1 MIKQHCVHI
10 LKPTTKQLT
19 DDQRTQKEI
28 KNTQHFIISAQ
39 HFIKR
44 AKKHQ
49 QNAEDITKKEVS
61 LVNED
66 KNLEYEE
73 IKKLLPEETMN
84 PTVAQLAIQNF
95 QLKMV
100 DRDPKKALKLTRH
113 CFNIKLSP
121 VTPCNQ
127 KFSGRC
133 WMFAGLNILRPY
145 FIQKFGLKPNFELS
159 QSYLFFWHYY
169 EQYNA
174 MMNLFHYKTLTPE
187 EKALYLEK
195 PLHDG
200 GNWITFRRLVTKYGI
215 VPGDSDGETWPSS
228 HSSEMNSILCAM
240 LQEDLKDTDGMSDEN
255 FKKHQRSSRTK
266 VLKTLCLWM
275 GRPPTGPIELMGETN
290 DRKSWINVQF
300 DTPMTMF
307 KAVDA
312 AYHISEHVQIII
324 DPRAKEETPWYT
336 TQHQELRG
344 TPELLLNETNTDTIC
359 QYIKQSLLK
368 NMGFQNCQGQDVI
381 GMGVWFACNI
391 KENVSS
397 VLQGMDKGLYRPD
410 IFIGASLDMGKKDR
424 IKWGRA
430 RCNHAMLI
438 TGVLEENGRV
448 TAFQIQNSW
457 GATGP
462 HLGYY
467 KMTRDWFD
475 EYVHTVVIHDSMFA
489 TLPEAPTN
497 PTELKYYDFF
507 G

>member
-1 MIKQHCVHI
+1 MITQHI
-10 LKPTTKQLT
+10 LKLKHMTNQLT
-19 DDQRTQKEI
+19 GEQRAQEEI
-28 KNTQHFIISAQ
+28 KNTQHFIDGAQ
-39 HFIKR
+39 QFIER
-44 AKKHQ
+44 TKKHQ
-49 QNAEDITKKEVS
+49 QNAGGITKRVTS
-61 LVNED
+61 LVAT
-66 KNLEYEE
+66 KKSLEYDE
-73 IKKLLPEETMN
+73 IKKLLPQETTT
-84 PTVAQLAIQNF
+84 PTAAQLAIQNF

-100 DRDPKKALKLTRH
+100 DRDPQKALKLTRH

-127 KFSGRC
+127 QFSGRC

-187 EKALYLEK
+187 ERALHLEK

-215 VPGDSDGETWPSS
+215 VPGDADGETWSSS

-255 FKKHQRSSRTK
+255 FKKHQRSSRPK

-275 GRPPTGPIELMGETN
+275 GRPPTGPIELVGEAN
-290 DRKSWINVQF
+290 DHKSWINVQF

-307 KAVDA
+307 QAVDDF
-312 AYHISEHVQIII
+312 YHISEHVQLII
-324 DPRAKEETPWYT
+324 DPRAKGETPWYT

-368 NMGFQNCQGQDVI
+368 NMVFKNCQGKDVQGI
-381 GMGVWFACNI
+381 GVWFACNI

-410 IFIGASLDMGKKDR
+410 IFIGANLDMGKKDR

-475 EYVHTVVIHDSMFA
+475 DYVHTVVIHDSMFA